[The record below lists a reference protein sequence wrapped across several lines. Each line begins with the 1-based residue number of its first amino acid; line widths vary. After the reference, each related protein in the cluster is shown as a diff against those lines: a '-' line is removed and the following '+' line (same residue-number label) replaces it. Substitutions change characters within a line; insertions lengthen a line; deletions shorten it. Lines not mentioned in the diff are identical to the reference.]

1 MRKLLCELTKGT
13 GLSSTVRSKSNN
25 YVERTVTKIWM
36 PASLLD
42 LASTSRSGQCLRSSR
57 APQCTRFVHDP
68 FNYMTREVL
77 RRLSFFTDAY
87 YGESFRNARVC
98 PLSLSSSFNK
108 QCPFSC
114 IITIDLA
121 FCLSLTR
128 SFHRPI
134 DRPIERRANDQK
146 GGKGKLIKRHTT
158 LDTYFGRSC
167 RSFATSRSIYS
178 SFFFPPSFLLA
189 SLCPSPPTPVL
200 CLGRHCSSIVRERR
214 EKDSIKS

>member
-77 RRLSFFTDAY
+77 GDSHFSPMPITGNPFETLAC
-87 YGESFRNARVC
+87 A
-98 PLSLSSSFNK
+98 LSLSLSPSFNK

-134 DRPIERRANDQK
+134 DWPIERERTT
-146 GGKGKLIKRHTT
+146 KREEK
-158 LDTYFGRSC
+158 
-167 RSFATSRSIYS
+167 
-178 SFFFPPSFLLA
+178 A
-189 SLCPSPPTPVL
+189 S
-200 CLGRHCSSIVRERR
+200 
-214 EKDSIKS
+214 